1 MDKIKRRSNC
11 PISVALEIFGDK
23 WTLLVIRDII
33 FKNKNYYGE
42 FLQSEERIAT
52 NILASRLMLLEETSI
67 VTKQVDL
74 NNKTKYVYKLTEK
87 GLDLLPILIDIILW
101 SDTYDPNT
109 SADKEFVQQIK
120 NDREKLIENI
130 LEDHEKIG

>member
-109 SADKEFVQQIK
+109 AADKEFVQQIK

-130 LEDHEKIG
+130 LEDHKKIG